1 MVKQRKELEIIIKVR
16 DEAEKELQRRQQQL
30 RSLDKGL
37 FTERQKLQQKQLD
50 LSKSVGTYQH
60 AQRRR
65 RIREQKNLIALKQ
78 KERFELNQTLQGNRV
93 ELGQISK
100 NVKLRENAYRNARRF
115 KMEYLSIMF
124 GMMAIYRVISGF
136 LRSAIQTYKIATENQ
151 GAFIKETNKLNAA
164 WTFLKFRLIDALGQS
179 DLFLKAIEFVIGL
192 VEAIADLDDEE
203 LQKIGER
210 LLLIAGLTGLATV
223 AASMGLL
230 AGGIKMLATDVIW
243 KTVTALEALTAAQ
256 LVTGF
261 STLVSNIGRFAL
273 KLLKWGII
281 IALVGTIFKGFVE
294 GLVGREITWG
304 EIFSKM
310 GKAFESFGGL
320 IYKVAG
326 IIYES
331 ISFVLSLVGVLATG
345 VGETISGA
353 WAKITGTGDF
363 DFSQTK
369 KSLEE
374 LKTENWKNREGAWF
388 KPETGDFQLD
398 ESGEGWGLAAQQEL
412 ANIDLSNLE
421 ILKEASEA
429 TKSTIKSLQSSIGT
443 SWLADLDSTTEN
455 LGDNVNIM
463 GGEWSIWADMMNKV
477 LDKAGDAEAVLGT
490 KESLTPVVML
500 LTEKTT
506 LAHQEFGTLH
516 QELNSV
522 NTISVSLDGTM
533 LMLNQTTITLTDS
546 TNLEA
551 EAHRNNAEAINAQA
565 QAYYALAAAIR
576 AYQTAKSSKYKSK
589 GTS

>member
-16 DEAEKELQRRQQQL
+16 DEAEKELQRRQQKL

-37 FTERQKLQQKQLD
+37 FTERQKLQRKQLD

-65 RIREQKNLIALKQ
+65 RISEQKNLIALKQ

-93 ELGQISK
+93 ELGQIQK

-136 LRSAIQTYKIATENQ
+136 LKSAIQTYKIATENQ
-151 GAFIKETNKLNAA
+151 GVFIKETNKLNAA

-179 DLFLKAIEFVIGL
+179 DLFLKAIQFVIGL
-192 VEAIADLDDEE
+192 VDAIADLDDEE
-203 LQKIGER
+203 LQKIGEN

-243 KTVTALEALTAAQ
+243 KTVRALEGLTAAQ

-261 STLVSNIGRFAL
+261 STLVTNVGKFAL
-273 KLLKWGII
+273 KLFKWGII
-281 IALVGTIFKGFVE
+281 IAIVGAVFKGFVE
-294 GLVGREITWG
+294 GLAGREITWG
-304 EIFSKM
+304 EVFGKM
-310 GKAFESFGGL
+310 GDIFEGFGSL
-320 IYKVAG
+320 VYTTVG
-326 IIYES
+326 IIVES
-331 ISFVLSLVGVLATG
+331 IAFALSLIGLLSTAA
-345 VGETISGA
+345 GETVSGA

-363 DFSQTK
+363 DYSQTQK
-369 KSLEE
+369 KLDE
-374 LKTENWKNREGAWF
+374 LRTENWKNREGGWF
-388 KPETGDFQLD
+388 KPEKGFQLD
-398 ESGEGWGLAAQQEL
+398 ESGEGWGVAAHQEL

-421 ILKEASEA
+421 ILKEASESA
-429 TKSTIKSLQSSIGT
+429 KSTIGSLQSSIGT
-443 SWLADLDSTTEN
+443 SWLDDLDSTTVN
-455 LGDNVNIM
+455 LGDNVGIM
-463 GGEWSIWADMMNKV
+463 SDDWKDWSDMMNFV
-477 LDKAGDAEAVLGT
+477 LDRAGEAEAVLGSE
-490 KESLTPVVML
+490 KSLTPVIML

-506 LAHQEFGTLH
+506 LAHQEFGMLN
-516 QELNSV
+516 QALNSA
-522 NTISVSLDGTM
+522 NTISFLLDGTM

-551 EAHRNNAEAINAQA
+551 EAHRNNAEAINEQA
-565 QAYYALAAAIR
+565 QAYYALTAAIR
-576 AYQTAKSSKYKSK
+576 AYQSAKSSKYKSK
-589 GTS
+589 GSS